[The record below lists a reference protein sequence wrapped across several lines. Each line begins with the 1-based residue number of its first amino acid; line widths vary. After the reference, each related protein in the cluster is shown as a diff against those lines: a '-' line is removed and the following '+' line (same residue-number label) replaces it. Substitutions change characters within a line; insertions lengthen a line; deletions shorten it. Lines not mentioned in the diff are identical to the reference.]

1 MYRISDTTRF
11 SISQI
16 SANIIERGV
25 APESGVTP
33 LSLYTYN
40 DSIQRKILNYI
51 TLQKSDRNEVHFA
64 IDVLLL
70 ANHRFG
76 KANA

>member
-25 APESGVTP
+25 APESGATP
-33 LSLYTYN
+33 LSLLTYL
-40 DSIQRKILNYI
+40 DSLHRKFLYSIP
-51 TLQKSDRNEVHFA
+51 LQKSDRNEVHFA

>member
-33 LSLYTYN
+33 LSL
-40 DSIQRKILNYI
+40 
-51 TLQKSDRNEVHFA
+51 
-64 IDVLLL
+64 
-70 ANHRFG
+70 
-76 KANA
+76 